1 MDRQHRRELRHDK
14 FVDEVGVL
22 TGRARENQRLL
33 ILIAAAV
40 LLIAVGSYGYYLY
53 GSKQERKAQD
63 VLAVG
68 IETMESQIVN
78 PQSPNPR
85 AKFKTEAERT
95 AAAEKQFKEVQ
106 SKYPGTNAADVA
118 GLYVA
123 RIAAARGD
131 LATARTLLQKFI
143 ADHPKH
149 LLVGSARYSLYQ
161 LRIDSG
167 EGRQVATELDLELKK
182 PEDAQVLPGDSL
194 LVILAHA
201 YEAQGNEQK
210 SRDTYRRIVTEFPD
224 SPFALEAQR
233 RVGPA

>member
-1 MDRQHRRELRHDK
+1 MDRQHRRELKHDK

-22 TGRARENQRLL
+22 TARAQQNQRLL

-40 LLIAVGSYGYYLY
+40 ILIAAASYGYYFY
-53 GSKQERKAQD
+53 GSTQERKAQD
-63 VLAVG
+63 VLSVA
-68 IETMESQIVN
+68 IETMESPIVN
-78 PQSPNPR
+78 AQSPNPR

-106 SKYPGTNAADVA
+106 SNFPGTNAADIA

-131 LATARTLLQKFI
+131 MATARTLLQKFI
-143 ADHPKH
+143 ADHPKRF
-149 LLVGSARYSLYQ
+149 LVGSARYSLYQ

-167 EGRQVATELDLELKK
+167 EGQLVATELDLELKK
-182 PEDAQVLPGDSL
+182 PEDAQILPGDSL
-194 LVILAHA
+194 LVLLAHA

>member
-1 MDRQHRRELRHDK
+1 MDRQHRRELKHDK

-33 ILIAAAV
+33 ILIAVAAI
-40 LLIAVGSYGYYLY
+40 LIAAGSYGYYLY
-53 GSKQERKAQD
+53 GSTQERKAQD
-63 VLAVG
+63 VLAVA
-68 IETMESQIVN
+68 IETMESPIIN
-78 PQSPNPR
+78 PQSPHPR

-95 AAAEKQFKEVQ
+95 AAAEKQFKDVQ
-106 SKYPGTNAADVA
+106 SKFPGTNASDVA

-123 RIAAARGD
+123 RMAAARGD
-131 LATARTLLQKFI
+131 MITARTLLQKFI
-143 ADHPKH
+143 ADHPRH
-149 LLVGSARYSLYQ
+149 FLVGSTRYSLYQ

-167 EGRQVATELDLELKK
+167 EGQQVAAELDLELKK
-182 PEDAQVLPGDSL
+182 PKDTQILPGDSL
-194 LVILAHA
+194 LVLLAHA